1 MFSPLARV
9 VRLAQVLAC
18 ALSVGNALSA
28 PWVGPD
34 AKSSTFLHE
43 FPNVSSSKLLLI
55 DLSSN
60 KLQVPIPISI
70 FHIRGLHFLQ
80 LSDNELNGAIQLD
93 MVQRLHNLHTLG
105 LSHNKLSIDVTL
117 DNDHDLSSFHSIE
130 YILLAS
136 CTLKEFT
143 GFLRN
148 LANNQIEGKIPN
160 WIWRFDSLVYLNLS
174 NNFLTNMERPI
185 DDLNSNLYILHSN
198 QLTGLVPT
206 FTKYVVHLD
215 YSSNRFSTAPLG
227 MDNFND
233 FIHVCLMERNSTLRV
248 LNLTGNKLKGY
259 LSDTTSSSC
268 NSRSN
273 KLNGPIACPHNTSS
287 WEMLHIV
294 DLDYN
299 NFIGILP
306 GPFFK
311 SWTKMIGREAEN
323 HEKYGTLLFDMF
335 DNLENMRYNNLLSVI
350 NKFLVTKL
358 YKLLATEPYSVADH
372 MFAYYITNNEFGGRY
387 LDSVT
392 VVNKAL
398 QMNFIK
404 IPTIFTSMDLSSY
417 HFEGPKSQ
425 EVVSLRALNA
435 LNLSHNAFS
444 TYLNLA
450 FNHLWGEIPTGAQMQ
465 TFDLTSFEGNE
476 GLCGSPIKDCTNDSV
491 RQSLPT
497 PLYEMHGSIDWNFQS
512 VELGF
517 IFGFGIFILPLMFLK
532 RWGLFYWQHVDDLL
546 YMLVPQF
553 GFVYEQ
559 HRGQRYRALRWIV

>member
-1 MFSPLARV
+1 MLLHLKDNLVFNPATSKKLVHWNHSGNCCQWNGVTCSMGHVIGLDLSEEFISGGLNNSSLFKLKYLQNLNPAYNDFNSSIPLEFDKLKSLRLRNPNIGMFLQNLTKLTELYLNGVRV
-9 VRLAQVLAC
+9 SAEGKKWC
-18 ALSVGNALSA
+18 HALSSLQKLKVLNIPEQEFFANFSNLNVLELSSCRLS
-28 PWVGPD
+28 G
-34 AKSSTFLHE
+34 H
-43 FPNVSSSKLLLI
+43 FPNDIFQMQTLSVI
-55 DLSSN
+55 DISN
-60 KLQVPIPISI
+60 N
-70 FHIRGLHFLQ
+70 RDLHGVLPNFLQ
-80 LSDNELNGAIQLD
+80 HAI
-93 MVQRLHNLHTLG
+93 LHTM
-105 LSHNKLSIDVTL
+105 
-117 DNDHDLSSFHSIE
+117 
-130 YILLAS
+130 
-136 CTLKEFT
+136 
-143 GFLRN
+143 
-148 LANNQIEGKIPN
+148 
-160 WIWRFDSLVYLNLS
+160 NLS
-174 NNFLTNMERPI
+174 NKFLGEIT
-185 DDLNSNLYILHSN
+185 S
-198 QLTGLVPT
+198 
-206 FTKYVVHLD
+206 
-215 YSSNRFSTAPLG
+215 
-227 MDNFND
+227 FND
-233 FIHVCLMERNSTLRV
+233 FIPVCLMERNSTLRV

-404 IPTIFTSMDLSSY
+404 IPTITSMDLSSY

-444 TYLNLA
+444 SHIPSSIGNLIYLESLDLLNNNLS
-450 FNHLWGEIPTGAQMQ
+450 GEIP
-465 TFDLTSFEGNE
+465 L
-476 GLCGSPIKDCTNDSV
+476 
-491 RQSLPT
+491 
-497 PLYEMHGSIDWNFQS
+497 
-512 VELGF
+512 
-517 IFGFGIFILPLMFLK
+517 
-532 RWGLFYWQHVDDLL
+532 
-546 YMLVPQF
+546 
-553 GFVYEQ
+553 
-559 HRGQRYRALRWIV
+559 